1 MELQHRVHSHVCVCT
16 SEILANG
23 CDVASVE
30 VVSLLVI
37 NEEVCGQSSRLNV
50 NHPFDLLRKKIQVS
64 FCLSPCK
71 GITVL
76 IRLRGWSSIGVIV
89 QSYPSLIHGLLFN
102 FLGVLE
108 VEFWKKLL
116 F

>member
-1 MELQHRVHSHVCVCT
+1 MELQHDVHSHVCVCT

-50 NHPFDLLRKKIQVS
+50 NHPFDLLRKKNPS
-64 FCLSPCK
+64 FILPFSLQRYYSLYNTSRLELYWCDCSV
-71 GITVL
+71 ISFTYSWTISSYL
-76 IRLRGWSSIGVIV
+76 I
-89 QSYPSLIHGLLFN
+89 F
-102 FLGVLE
+102 
-108 VEFWKKLL
+108 
-116 F
+116 